1 MLLAWP
7 GTGWDWNVCVC
18 VCVWGGSGCRE
29 CEQEDWRNAAA
40 HARKAWRS
48 VNAEKT
54 RITRAPTRETNL
66 IVKSHLQIAVHR
78 EMGETKSTQKQA
90 KMSFSLKALS
100 ILL

>member
-7 GTGWDWNVCVC
+7 GTGWDWMYVCV
-18 VCVWGGSGCRE
+18 GGVGMQRMLTRRAWEKRGSARAQSLEKRE
-29 CEQEDWRNAAA
+29 CG
-40 HARKAWRS
+40 
-48 VNAEKT
+48 KT